1 MIAATIAEPFPGL
14 RSFTTQESELFFGRD
29 EQVDELISR
38 LASRRFL
45 GVVGTSGSG
54 KSSLVRAGLIPIL
67 QRGDLGPPG
76 SEWVIAVVPRP
87 GIDPLH
93 ALARA
98 LTEAFRLEMSE
109 LLSIEAALQK
119 SSLGL
124 STLAR
129 QYLREHQR
137 LFILVDQFEEL
148 FRYRKQAGDEARIR
162 STAFVKL
169 LLAATGQS
177 ELVSLDGEPPIY
189 IVFTMR
195 SDYLGKCAQF
205 RGLPEALNDSQYLVP
220 RMSRDQLR
228 ETIEGPVAW
237 AGAQI
242 SGVLV
247 DRLLNDAG
255 DDPDLLPLL
264 QHALLRIWEESEE
277 ARLKGEPIDV
287 PHYESDSVGGI
298 KQALDLDAET
308 AFAKFENDVVKQKIA
323 RRMFQRLVEPGSE
336 DEESRR
342 PTRLSEVVQVSRG
355 LETDVEEV
363 LDAFRKRGFVT
374 LSDED
379 DPLLDIS
386 HESLTRQWRRLQ
398 QWTIEEAHSASVY
411 RRLADAALNK
421 RALYRGPDLAEALA
435 WQKNEAPNS
444 YWATR
449 YTENSAAF
457 WSATQFLRRSE
468 RWRKLGWASL
478 ALGMLALLAVA
489 VTFYVLYR
497 AEQNARESKGREL
510 AAVSAESLSDDPE
523 KSILLG
529 MQAVNATVRPVSRAE
544 ETLHQAI
551 LSSRVRL
558 TLRGHS
564 DIVWGVAFSPDG
576 KRLATTS
583 ADKTAKVWDAE
594 SGKELLTLLGHSAA
608 VSGVTFSP
616 DGKRLATASWDKT
629 AKVWD
634 AESGKELLTL
644 RGHSEFV
651 SSVAFSPDGKR
662 LATASG
668 DKTAKVWDAESGREL
683 LTLRGHSDTVWGEA
697 FSPDGKRLAT
707 TSADETA
714 KVWDADSGK
723 ELLTLPGHSDQVYGV
738 AFSPD
743 GQRLATAGADATVQ
757 VYGLDLRVL
766 LKVARSRVTRTL
778 TAEECQRYFQ
788 SPVCPPLP

>member
-98 LTEAFRLEMSE
+98 LVEAFRLEMSE
-109 LLSIEAALQK
+109 LLSVEAALQK

-177 ELVSLDGEPPIY
+177 ELVSLDGEPPVY

-287 PHYESDSVGGI
+287 PHYESDSVG
-298 KQALDLDAET
+298 
-308 AFAKFENDVVKQKIA
+308 
-323 RRMFQRLVEPGSE
+323 
-336 DEESRR
+336 
-342 PTRLSEVVQVSRG
+342 
-355 LETDVEEV
+355 
-363 LDAFRKRGFVT
+363 
-374 LSDED
+374 
-379 DPLLDIS
+379 
-386 HESLTRQWRRLQ
+386 
-398 QWTIEEAHSASVY
+398 
-411 RRLADAALNK
+411 
-421 RALYRGPDLAEALA
+421 
-435 WQKNEAPNS
+435 
-444 YWATR
+444 
-449 YTENSAAF
+449 
-457 WSATQFLRRSE
+457 
-468 RWRKLGWASL
+468 
-478 ALGMLALLAVA
+478 
-489 VTFYVLYR
+489 
-497 AEQNARESKGREL
+497 
-510 AAVSAESLSDDPE
+510 
-523 KSILLG
+523 
-529 MQAVNATVRPVSRAE
+529 
-544 ETLHQAI
+544 
-551 LSSRVRL
+551 
-558 TLRGHS
+558 
-564 DIVWGVAFSPDG
+564 
-576 KRLATTS
+576 
-583 ADKTAKVWDAE
+583 
-594 SGKELLTLLGHSAA
+594 
-608 VSGVTFSP
+608 
-616 DGKRLATASWDKT
+616 
-629 AKVWD
+629 
-634 AESGKELLTL
+634 
-644 RGHSEFV
+644 
-651 SSVAFSPDGKR
+651 
-662 LATASG
+662 
-668 DKTAKVWDAESGREL
+668 
-683 LTLRGHSDTVWGEA
+683 
-697 FSPDGKRLAT
+697 
-707 TSADETA
+707 
-714 KVWDADSGK
+714 
-723 ELLTLPGHSDQVYGV
+723 
-738 AFSPD
+738 
-743 GQRLATAGADATVQ
+743 
-757 VYGLDLRVL
+757 
-766 LKVARSRVTRTL
+766 
-778 TAEECQRYFQ
+778 
-788 SPVCPPLP
+788 